1 MSLQERLALQG
12 EGEAIQKEMQAAI
25 GDFRQVLYEAHGALT
40 KETGLAKLPANYAAT
55 QSYLL
60 IQGKLLVI
68 QDASSH
74 LLTGAIRG
82 LDPAPDQPA
91 EPAPSEK
98 KDQHQPPGASA
109 GDQPAPGATP

>member
-1 MSLQERLALQG
+1 M
-12 EGEAIQKEMQAAI
+12 QKEMQAAI

-68 QDASSH
+68 QDAGTH
-74 LLTGAIRG
+74 LISGAIRG
-82 LDPAPDQPA
+82 LDPAPDEPTEA
-91 EPAPSEK
+91 PEPGRKDVNEPAAG
-98 KDQHQPPGASA
+98 PGGS
-109 GDQPAPGATP
+109 APGAQPAQTGQQ